1 MTTGW
6 TELAINEKKNA
17 NQRADFGIY
26 QIASMMLV
34 INVRTEATFAV
45 SIRLPVAS
53 AMVPNINAKMT

>member
-1 MTTGW
+1 M
-6 TELAINEKKNA
+6 AINEKKNA